1 VKGTSQ
7 VADAQLE
14 REGGAVAPVIDR
26 LARFGFG
33 AKGVVTVLVG
43 ALALRYA
50 LGVGGRITGQQG
62 AIESVLAQPF
72 GRIILAVL
80 AAGLVGYALWMFVA
94 AIVDPERKGTR
105 FPGVAERI
113 GFFVTGV
120 GYALLAYAGV
130 NLLLRRKGGGGMDLD
145 DLAATV
151 LTPRVGRWFVGLVG
165 AIVMTAGV
173 LQLRLGIT
181 GRFRRSLRAGLSKLA
196 RLVTTVSGSVGYVT
210 LGILSLIVGYS
221 LVRVAVDYDPS
232 EAGGWDDALR
242 LLSGLSEGRWLLGA
256 AAVGLILYGLYFI
269 LLVRYREL

>member
-1 VKGTSQ
+1 VT
-7 VADAQLE
+7 DPQLE
-14 REGGAVAPVIDR
+14 RAAGGVAPVIDR
-26 LARFGFG
+26 LTRFGFA

-43 ALALRYA
+43 GLALRYA
-50 LGVGGRITGQQG
+50 LGVGGRITGQRG
-62 AIESVLAQPF
+62 AIQSVLSQPF

-80 AAGLVGYALWMFVA
+80 AAGLAGYALWMFVA
-94 AIVDPERKGTR
+94 AFVDPERKGTG
-105 FPGVAERI
+105 FTGVAERI

-120 GYALLAYAGV
+120 GHALLAYAAV
-130 NLLLRRKGGGGMDLD
+130 NLLLRISGGDRMDLD

-151 LTPRVGRWFVGLVG
+151 LTPRAGRWFVGLVG

-181 GRFRRSLRAGLSKLA
+181 GRFRRSLRPGLSTLG
-196 RLVTTVSGSVGYVT
+196 RVITTVSGSLGYLT

-221 LVRVAVDYDPS
+221 LVQVAVDYDPS
-232 EAGGWDDALR
+232 EAGGWDEALR

-256 AAVGLILYGLYFI
+256 AAVGLILYGLYFV

>member
-80 AAGLVGYALWMFVA
+80 AFGLGGYALWMFVA
-94 AIVDPERKGTR
+94 AIIDADRKGAG
-105 FPGVAERI
+105 FQGIAERV
-113 GFFVTGV
+113 GFFVTGIA
-120 GYALLAYAGV
+120 YALLAYATV
-130 NLLLRRKGGGGMDLD
+130 KLLLGRGGGGGTGLD
-145 DLAATV
+145 ELAAAV
-151 LTPRVGRWFVGLVG
+151 LTPRVGRWLVGLVG
-165 AIVMTAGV
+165 VIVMTAGL
-173 LQLRLGIT
+173 LQLRLGFT
-181 GRFRRSLRAGLSKLA
+181 AGFRDSLRAGMS
-196 RLVTTVSGSVGYVT
+196 RLERVVTVATGSIGYLT
-210 LGILSLIVGYS
+210 LGVLSLIVGYS
-221 LVRVAVDYDPS
+221 LVQVAVRYDPS
-232 EAGGWDDALR
+232 EAGGWDEALW
-242 LLSGLSEGRWLLGA
+242 LLAGLGEGRWLLG
-256 AAVGLILYGLYFI
+256 VTSMGLILYGLYSV
-269 LLVRYREL
+269 LLVRYRAL